1 MIVKIPWAYVTK
13 KEMPY
18 RSYWHAC
25 RLRHPL
31 IIQLNYTLLM
41 LRCNLTPNKL
51 EHPPIED
58 PLHALPQSHRCH
70 YPLPYH
76 KSASCFLIAVNISVF
91 KFFIQPGNSVIKC
104 NLLIFCTQFTAHC
117 EFRIPLLPANI
128 LSPQVA
134 VKNMFL
140 SLHWSSSMQ
149 GLRVSYTVRCK

>member
-13 KEMPY
+13 K
-18 RSYWHAC
+18 RDAISIILAC
-25 RLRHPL
+25 MSTAASFDNPT
-31 IIQLNYTLLM
+31 QLHTLM
-41 LRCNLTPNKL
+41 LRCNKW

-128 LSPQVA
+128 LSSQVA

-140 SLHWSSSMQ
+140 SLYWSSSMQ
-149 GLRVSYTVRCK
+149 GLRVSYTSKV